1 VSNVG
6 VEAQSKTY
14 TNHLQ
19 LFRGEKETCSFM
31 KNSIRTLVALTAAGL
46 MLFGS
51 PALRAAG
58 PGDEAAATPAQ
69 PAAKPAPAPDPAAR
83 VEALE
88 ETVRQLQAELAEVKK
103 QLNAAPA
110 ASAAGKA
117 EDSATAAIAPAAA
130 PAAKASAAPASPAAM
145 PAVPAQA
152 AAPATSSP
160 FDSISINGFVDGYY
174 SYNFQHP
181 HGVAASV
188 PAGNSGTELTPY
200 RAFSAPTDALS
211 LNMIE
216 LTMSKTPDASNS
228 RLGFNLTMGY
238 GNAMNV
244 VNSTDPAGLGFAQ
257 YLKEGYVSYLAPVG
271 KGLQIDFGKFVTPFG
286 AEVIETNAN
295 WDYSRGILFTYAI
308 PFYHF
313 GLRSKYVFNDKYN
326 ASFFLVNG
334 WNDIQDNNS
343 GKSYG
348 FSFGWS
354 PTKKVS
360 VIQNY
365 MAGAEQFMDNGD
377 IRQMFDTVVTYNPTS
392 KLSLMWNFDYGR
404 DTPSGTTTPVWWSGI
419 AAYAKYAFNENYAFA
434 TRYEF
439 YDDHNG
445 FTTGGTPQ
453 DLNEFTLTFDRT
465 VSRHLLTRWEFRRDM
480 SNQPTL
486 LKGTTPS
493 TAQNTV
499 SGGLIYA
506 FDIHEG
512 H

>member
-1 VSNVG
+1 
-6 VEAQSKTY
+6 
-14 TNHLQ
+14 
-19 LFRGEKETCSFM
+19 M
-31 KNSIRTLVALTAAGL
+31 KNSIRTLVALTVAGL
-46 MLFGS
+46 MLAAS

-58 PGDEAAATPAQ
+58 PGAEAAATPAQ

-88 ETVRQLQAELAEVKK
+88 ETVRQLQAELEQVKK
-103 QLNAAPA
+103 QLQAAPA
-110 ASAAGKA
+110 ASAGDKA
-117 EDSATAAIAPAAA
+117 EDSTAAA
-130 PAAKASAAPASPAAM
+130 PAATPVTAASAASAS
-145 PAVPAQA
+145 
-152 AAPATSSP
+152 PATSSP

-188 PAGNSGTELTPY
+188 PAGNSGTELTPF
-200 RAFSAPTDALS
+200 RAFSAPTDSLS

-286 AEVIETNAN
+286 AEVIETNAD

-313 GLRSKYVFNDKYN
+313 GLRSSYAFSDKYN

-348 FSFGWS
+348 VSFGWN
-354 PTKKVS
+354 PTKKIA

-365 MAGAEQFMDNGD
+365 MVGPEQFMDNGD

-404 DTPSGTTTPVWWSGI
+404 DTPNGTTTPVWWSGI
-419 AAYAKYAFNENYAFA
+419 AAYAKYAFNENYAVA

-445 FTTGGTPQ
+445 FTTGTPQ

-480 SNQPTL
+480 SNQPTML
-486 LKGTTPS
+486 RGTVPT

>member
-1 VSNVG
+1 
-6 VEAQSKTY
+6 
-14 TNHLQ
+14 
-19 LFRGEKETCSFM
+19 M
-31 KNSIRTLVALTAAGL
+31 KNSIRTLAALTAAGL
-46 MLFGS
+46 MLVAL

-58 PGDEAAATPAQ
+58 PGAEAAATPAQ
-69 PAAKPAPAPDPAAR
+69 PAAKPAPDPAAR

-88 ETVRQLQAELAEVKK
+88 ETVRQLQAELEQVKK
-103 QLNAAPA
+103 QLRAAPA
-110 ASAAGKA
+110 ASAAKKA
-117 EDSATAAIAPAAA
+117 EDSTAAIAPAAA
-130 PAAKASAAPASPAAM
+130 PAAKAFAVAAAPAALPAAAAQDSA
-145 PAVPAQA
+145 PAAPAAPAQA
-152 AAPATSSP
+152 AASATSSP

-188 PAGNSGTELTPY
+188 PAGNSGTELTPF
-200 RAFSAPTDALS
+200 RAFSAPTDTLS

-216 LTMSKTPDASNS
+216 LSLSKTPDADS

-244 VNSTDPAGLGFAQ
+244 VNSTDPAGLDFAQ
-257 YLKEGYVSYLAPVG
+257 YLKEGYISYLAPVG
-271 KGLQIDFGKFVTPFG
+271 KGLKVDFGKFVTPFG
-286 AEVIETNAN
+286 AEVIETNAD
-295 WDYSRGILFTYAI
+295 WQYSRGILFTYAI

-313 GLRSKYVFNDKYN
+313 GLRSSYAFSDKYN

-348 FSFGWS
+348 VSFGWN

-365 MAGAEQFMDNGD
+365 MVGPEQFMDNGD
-377 IRQMFDTVVTYNPTS
+377 IRQMFDTVVTYNPMS

-404 DTPSGTTTPVWWSGI
+404 DTPNGTTTPVWWSGI
-419 AAYAKYAFNENYAFA
+419 AAYVKYAFNENYAVA

-439 YDDHNG
+439 YDDHYG
-445 FTTGGTPQ
+445 FTTGTPQ
-453 DLNEFTLTFDRT
+453 GLNEFTLTFDRT

-480 SNQPTL
+480 SNQPSML
-486 LKGTTPS
+486 RGTVPATS
-493 TAQNTV
+493 QNTV